1 VALLAAGSAF
11 RLYERHHD
19 ELPYGVRRA
28 ISFIESD
35 SHDLRDM
42 SPRRADQLLAWR
54 TVFAEHPLL
63 GVGPGGFAAT
73 IPKLVPG
80 GLAQEM
86 HNSYLGVLAET
97 GIVGSLLMFGL
108 LAAAMARSVTFLR
121 RTRRARDPEALM
133 AARALLVS
141 YLSLLLYGML
151 NYGLRQRH
159 FWFVIA
165 LAVTLPY
172 TYARA
177 RRGARADERRTP
189 LAYGT
194 VLCAESRA

>member
-1 VALLAAGSAF
+1 
-11 RLYERHHD
+11 
-19 ELPYGVRRA
+19 
-28 ISFIESD
+28 
-35 SHDLRDM
+35 M
-42 SPRRADQLLAWR
+42 SPRRADQLVAWR

-73 IPKLVPG
+73 IPELVPG

-97 GIVGSLLMFGL
+97 GAVGSLLMFGL
-108 LAAAMARSVTFLR
+108 LAAAMARSVRFLGW
-121 RTRRARDPEALM
+121 TRRARDPEAHTV
-133 AARALLVS
+133 ARALLVS

-165 LAVTLPY
+165 LIVALPHIY
-172 TYARA
+172 PRA
-177 RRGARADERRTP
+177 RPGVRVAEHGTP

-194 VLCAESRA
+194 VRCAVSQA